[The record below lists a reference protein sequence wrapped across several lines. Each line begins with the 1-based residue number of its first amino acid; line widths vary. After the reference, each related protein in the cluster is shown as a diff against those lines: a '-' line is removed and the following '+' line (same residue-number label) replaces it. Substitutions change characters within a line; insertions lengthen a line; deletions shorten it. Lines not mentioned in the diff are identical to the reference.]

1 MKHAFRTIIMRLIG
15 SDTVGPFAGIRV
27 AGQFRPRERDDRAFL
42 RNINASFLIALS
54 GEAHPLY
61 EEALDYLETMRFHLR
76 WGEAARFYW
85 RGLKLAASELQQAC
99 EEDAGLRAAILE
111 AGAWAGEAEDPA
123 GRAAGVEKLR
133 RVFFPEGLGICL
145 AREEKTLELR
155 EKRKIQI
162 TGLNPEPVSD
172 PAREVLFTS
181 NVLLTVPLD
190 PEGIDGLSLPDGLRE
205 KLKAASAEEQKHW
218 YDHPIPI
225 GIAAGNNEALHGIR
239 GLDEAVEFEKARGSI
254 PSGAR
259 ATCILSV
266 SVTHDGLKA
275 IAGQYLEEELK
286 KTGQI
291 RHLDLYALTGADAAR
306 LVEEVLAPAMQK
318 YLREGAPEGL
328 GETIGVDG
336 EYGRHYSFL
345 KAVAALWQVLMAPGV
360 KGTFKIDLD
369 QVFPQKELVE
379 EGGASA
385 FELFKSPLW
394 GAEGT
399 DGRGREVSLG
409 MIAGALVNGRD
420 ISEGI
425 FTPDV
430 CFPPEEVRG
439 EDVVFMSRLPQ
450 ALSTEAEMT
459 TRYDAGVLDGR
470 TACIGRV
477 HVTGGTTGIL
487 IESLRKHRPFTPAFI
502 GRAEDQAYVM
512 SVLFGGER
520 NLRYAHIPGLVMRH
534 DKEAL
539 AGEAVAAA
547 RVGKTIGDYARILW
561 FSFYTRALPW
571 PVEEIKDAIDPFTG
585 CFVSRIPF
593 TVIYLRLALKT
604 ASLFA
609 DEGEGKEEEAVEFL
623 TMGARRLGEIIEYL
637 DAVPNPL
644 IEEYRKEKKVWDAY
658 YDVLDRLEQGIKDGE
673 EFAIGI
679 QAKAREILQACG
691 I

>member
-1 MKHAFRTIIMRLIG
+1 MRDEFKTLIRRLIG
-15 SDTVGPFAGIRV
+15 SDTVEPFAGVHV
-27 AGQFRPRERDDRAFL
+27 AGQFRPRERDDRAFP
-42 RNINASFLIALS
+42 RNINASFLIALA

-61 EEALDYLETMRFHLR
+61 EEALDYLETMRYHLR

-85 RGLKLAASELQQAC
+85 RGLKLAASELHRAC
-99 EEDAGLRAAILE
+99 EEDAGFRAALLE
-111 AGAWAGEAEDPA
+111 ASAWADEGGDPT

-133 RVFFPEGLGICL
+133 QVFFPEGLGICQ
-145 AREEKTLELR
+145 AREEKIKELR
-155 EKRKIQI
+155 EKRKIEI

-190 PEGIDGLSLPDGLRE
+190 PEGIDGLSLPDGLGE
-205 KLKAASAEEQKHW
+205 KLKAAAAEEQKYW
-218 YDHPIPI
+218 YDHPIPV
-225 GIAAGNNEALHGIR
+225 GIAAGNNEALYGLR

-254 PSGAR
+254 PSEAR
-259 ATCILSV
+259 VTCILSV

-275 IAGQYLEEELK
+275 IAGEYLEEEIK
-286 KTGQI
+286 KSGEI

-306 LVEEVLAPAMQK
+306 LVEEVLIPSTERYGLGA
-318 YLREGAPEGL
+318 EGARL
-328 GETIGVDG
+328 RETIGVDG
-336 EYGRHYSFL
+336 EYGRHYTFL
-345 KAVAALWQVLMAPGV
+345 RAVAALWQVLMDPGM

-385 FELFKSPLW
+385 FEHLKSPLW
-394 GAEGT
+394 GARGA
-399 DGRGREVSLG
+399 DSRGREVSLG
-409 MIAGALVNGRD
+409 MIAGALVNERD

-439 EDVVFMSRLPQ
+439 EGVVFMSRLPQ
-450 ALSTEAEMT
+450 ALSTEAEIT
-459 TRYDAGVLDGR
+459 ARYDAGGLDGK
-470 TACIGRV
+470 TACIERV

-487 IESLRKHRPFTPAFI
+487 IESLRRHRPFTPSFI
-502 GRAEDQAYVM
+502 GRAEDQAYIL
-512 SVLFGGER
+512 SVLFQGER
-520 NLRYAHIPGLVMRH
+520 NLRYAHIPGLIMRH
-534 DKEAL
+534 DKEDL

-561 FSFYTRALPW
+561 FSCYARALPW
-571 PVEEIKDAIDPFTG
+571 PLEEIKDVIDPFTG

-593 TVIYLRLALKT
+593 AVVYLRLALRT

-609 DEGEGKEEEAVEFL
+609 DESEGKEEEAVEFL
-623 TMGARRLGEIIEYL
+623 TMGTRRLGEIIEYL

-644 IEEYRKEKKVWDAY
+644 IEEYQNEKRAWDAY
-658 YDVLDRLEQGIKDGE
+658 YDVLDRLEQGIGEGE
-673 EFAIGI
+673 EFALGMRER
-679 QAKAREILQACG
+679 AREILEGCG